1 MILSLIIS
9 MDYISLH
16 SGCLSNKYLRTFSFI
31 HDVGLRTK
39 HFVNWKEKRYK
50 REFQVHDACDVRSKK
65 FAIPLLEINLKHKRH
80 IFRGHRPPP
89 SLPHVFLLW
98 GKTFLGAQNFG
109 EPEKG
114 AKGGKVLVYLCSVL
128 FNFLNDL
135 NCTLGK

>member
-50 REFQVHDACDVRSKK
+50 RDSRYMTLAMCATKSLQYPSWRLILNIRDIYSGGRGGIAPPLSLMFFCCGGKHFWGLKISASQKK
-65 FAIPLLEINLKHKRH
+65 GP
-80 IFRGHRPPP
+80 
-89 SLPHVFLLW
+89 
-98 GKTFLGAQNFG
+98 
-109 EPEKG
+109 
-114 AKGGKVLVYLCSVL
+114 KGGKFWCIYV
-128 FNFLNDL
+128 
-135 NCTLGK
+135 